1 MRKVQQ
7 KAEKEIVIMT
17 NTHKNYNRSNPFPP
31 PLHAG
36 FSFVEMIVAIGI
48 LMFSVTFIIS
58 IFSSNNAEREKVLN
72 YYVALSVANKIIE
85 DIDNTIRE
93 NPYFLSE
100 ISKYDKNYKVF
111 AANSPFFM
119 SIEDFNLDGKLND
132 DIKNYT
138 AGFDIKK
145 IENFEYRIKISE
157 IGGFEGLKN
166 HIARVTI
173 TVEWPEAKKQKEYS
187 FSTIFSGVPIV
198 TPASELEFKSSITPA
213 ALDKLK
219 TALNSSTT
227 DFKAHSD
234 ALGDDYESLYNLGL
248 ISVFTDALKD
258 GIKKIDID
266 IQNIKSGPQQDLYA
280 QIALAGLYEKKSIIL
295 MQNFNYIKFPASA
308 LLAQLKNDKFKID
321 GFAAANPACLQT
333 IKNNIGLLRK
343 TDPVTNCSAVPS
355 YINAFS
361 DSIHSA
367 FLIYLNLLSEPAIE
381 TKLNLRERQSIFL
394 KIIDL
399 GSALILNKNENI
411 TVNIGSYPLT
421 VKQTVKNTLRNLQLY
436 YDLRN
441 IARSAYI
448 GLLFAKINLG
458 IKLPAEEELEKKYDD
473 TATLAKFCERLY
485 TML

>member
-1 MRKVQQ
+1 MRKFRKVLPYLTLSS
-7 KAEKEIVIMT
+7 AS
-17 NTHKNYNRSNPFPP
+17 RR
-31 PLHAG
+31 AG

-48 LMFSVTFIIS
+48 LMFAVTFIIT

-72 YYVALSVANKIIE
+72 YYVAMSIANKIIE

-93 NPYFLSE
+93 NPYFLRE
-100 ISKYDKNYKVF
+100 ISKYNKNYKIF
-111 AANSPFFM
+111 SPDSPFFM
-119 SIEDFNLDGKLND
+119 TIEDFNLDGKLND
-132 DIKNYT
+132 DIKNYA

-145 IENFEYRIKISE
+145 IENFEYCIKTNEIS
-157 IGGFEGLKN
+157 GFEGMGE
-166 HIARVTI
+166 HIARITI
-173 TVEWPEAKKQKEYS
+173 TVKWPDAKKQKEYS

-198 TPASELEFKSSITPA
+198 KPASELEFKSSITPA
-213 ALDKLK
+213 AVDKLK
-219 TALNSSTT
+219 AALNSSTT
-227 DFKAHSD
+227 DFKTYSES
-234 ALGDDYESLYNLGL
+234 LGDDYESLYNLGL
-248 ISVFTDALKD
+248 ISIFTDAVKEN
-258 GIKKIDID
+258 IQKIDID
-266 IQNIKSGPQQDLYA
+266 IQNIKSGAQHDLYA
-280 QIALAGLYEKKSIIL
+280 QIALAGLYEKKSIVL
-295 MQNFNYIKFPASA
+295 MQNFNYIKFPAAA
-308 LLAQLKNDKFKID
+308 LLTQLKNDKFKID
-321 GFAAANPACLQT
+321 GFAAANPARLQT

-343 TDPVTNCSAVPS
+343 IDPLTNSPVNPS

-361 DSIHSA
+361 ESIHSA
-367 FLIYLNLLSEPAIE
+367 FLIYLNLLSEPSIE

-411 TVNIGSYPLT
+411 TVNIGSLPLT

-448 GLLFAKINLG
+448 SLLFEKINLG

-473 TATLAKFCERLY
+473 MTTLAKFCERLY